1 MPLRMLTE
9 DQKTAAR
16 DARMSERRE
25 RDQEGKGKRGMVPK
39 TETSMRLDQIEK
51 RRIQRQKFA
60 RRRKPLTKQGARD
73 MRRPVQPTARFET
86 GKPMRPRVTVKT
98 KEGDFEFKKGGM
110 KKMLT
115 GGQLKIA
122 AKAPPTNKIDE
133 KDFAVLREEKAKQ
146 RGKGLQDEKMK
157 PGKVMKARRG
167 DFIKRRMMLAGKSD
181 GDTSFDA
188 KMRAQDA
195 GVIDKKTGKGRKK
208 FMEKAKSVKLGKRL
222 LIPIAIGIAAV
233 QGMKAKMKKKKEEP
247 KKKMGG
253 GMMKKR
259 IGGMSTKDDNKRDIR
274 KVESMIGASRSSKRE
289 QAIKKSD
296 TASAKKAIGMK
307 KSITSKGSTRIKKDF
322 VGYMGGG
329 MMQKY
334 NKGGGADMGS
344 PRMKAKAVIEK
355 ARDAIQRKKR
365 IRAMQGLTSK
375 DPMPKKM
382 GGGMMQRP
390 MGMMKKGQMVKARG
404 GGMARIKPTKMF

>member
-98 KEGDFEFKKGGM
+98 KEGNFEFKKGGM

-233 QGMKAKMKKKKEEP
+233 QGTKSLYRLTKNMEIQTIKVTYQKK
-247 KKKMGG
+247 
-253 GMMKKR
+253 
-259 IGGMSTKDDNKRDIR
+259 
-274 KVESMIGASRSSKRE
+274 
-289 QAIKKSD
+289 
-296 TASAKKAIGMK
+296 
-307 KSITSKGSTRIKKDF
+307 F
-322 VGYMGGG
+322 
-329 MMQKY
+329 
-334 NKGGGADMGS
+334 
-344 PRMKAKAVIEK
+344 
-355 ARDAIQRKKR
+355 
-365 IRAMQGLTSK
+365 
-375 DPMPKKM
+375 
-382 GGGMMQRP
+382 
-390 MGMMKKGQMVKARG
+390 
-404 GGMARIKPTKMF
+404 